1 MKNLSKFSAPLP
13 HCGEKKKR
21 GQKMHNTGVVFYEHL
36 EGKGVSQGNWAW
48 LGRKTLGG
56 LAGLLETE
64 ARHSKQQS
72 VT

>member
-21 GQKMHNTGVVFYEHL
+21 RSEDTKHRGSILRAFG
-36 EGKGVSQGNWAW
+36 GKGCAQRNWAW
-48 LGRKTLGG
+48 LDRKILGG

-64 ARHSKQQS
+64 ARHSKQL
-72 VT
+72 